1 MRRHQVYDVSE
12 LRAPVLKEKFFEAKT
27 ATDSAEEK

>member
-1 MRRHQVYDVSE
+1 MRRHQIYDVSE
-12 LRAPVLKEKFFEAKT
+12 LRAPVFKEKFFEAKT